1 MSPEEALAAARAAA
15 AQARARGEYGQDLDG
30 FVIAPTDRVSVDQL
44 MEWAVVEPDETLM
57 RSTRRLGRPIT
68 FVKRLLLRGLQQHF
82 NELTML
88 QARFNLNA
96 VVRMVELEDRLD
108 KLEQENAALREAA
121 ARTAGPGGPPP

>member
-1 MSPEEALAAARAAA
+1 MRPEEALAAARAAA
-15 AQARARGEYGQDLDG
+15 AAARARGEYGQDLEG

-68 FVKRLLLRGLQQHF
+68 FAKRLLLRGLQQHF

-108 KLEQENAALREAA
+108 KLEQENAALREAVARA
-121 ARTAGPGGPPP
+121 AGDAGPPP